1 MKKIFIDAG
10 HGGANPGA
18 SYKGRR
24 EADDVFRLSSAVA
37 GLLKKQS
44 GVEVRM
50 SRTSDDDPEISRR
63 TADANAWGADYF
75 ISIHRNALAPEKA
88 SGAEVWCYSKIEK
101 GGETY
106 KKAES
111 ILDALCGASGF
122 ANRGVH
128 LGAPSYS
135 DFGVNRLT
143 KMHSCLL
150 EVGFVDNSYDNA
162 RFDSTLPA
170 MAAAVAEALCGAVG
184 VKYETSDAV
193 RGDVNGDGKVTVEDA
208 RTALRAAV
216 GLEKLDE
223 KQTAAADYDGD
234 GEVTAADARA
244 ILRKATGLEE

>member
-18 SYKGRR
+18 SYNGRR

-37 GLLKKQS
+37 ELLKKQS
-44 GVEVRM
+44 EVEVRM
-50 SRTSDDDPEISRR
+50 SRTSDADPEISRR

-111 ILDALCGASGF
+111 ILNALCGASGF
-122 ANRGVH
+122 KNRGVH

-150 EVGFVDNSYDNA
+150 EVGFVDNSDDNA
-162 RFDSTLPA
+162 RFDRTLPA

-184 VKYETSDAV
+184 VKYETSDTV